1 MARYRDENKKQKKLQ
16 GLLQFKTE
24 LNKRFTITLPNF
36 KRRGGLEE
44 LWANLLLT
52 QGGEYPRL

>member
-52 QGGEYPRL
+52 QGAL